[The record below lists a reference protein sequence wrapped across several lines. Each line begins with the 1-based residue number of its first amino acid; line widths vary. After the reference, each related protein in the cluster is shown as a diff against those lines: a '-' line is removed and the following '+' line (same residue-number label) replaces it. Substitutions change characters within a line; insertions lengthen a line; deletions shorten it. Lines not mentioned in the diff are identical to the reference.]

1 MRALI
6 ALTVFMGVLIIAG
19 LVVIVVTIVHRL
31 SAPKPPVP
39 IAGPATAGQATAGQA
54 TAGHATIPVPAGARV
69 EAMTAVGER
78 LVLRVATAQGGETL
92 ITLDPA
98 SGAVLETID
107 LIPDTLSGPTPAEHP

>member
-6 ALTVFMGVLIIAG
+6 ALTVFMGVLIVAG

-31 SAPKPPVP
+31 SAPKPPAP
-39 IAGPATAGQATAGQA
+39 IAGPAIAGQATP
-54 TAGHATIPVPAGARV
+54 GHAAIRVPAGARV

-107 LIPDTLSGPTPAEHP
+107 LIPDTLSGTTPAEHP